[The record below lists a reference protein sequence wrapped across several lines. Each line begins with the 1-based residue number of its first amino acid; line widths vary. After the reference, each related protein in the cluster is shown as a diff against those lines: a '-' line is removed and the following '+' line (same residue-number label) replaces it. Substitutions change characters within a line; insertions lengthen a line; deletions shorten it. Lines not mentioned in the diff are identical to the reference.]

1 MFSHIFLHFSPPRA
15 GAKILPA
22 KFLVGSRRPARSARP
37 PAHRISSQN
46 VSSAHNYGIVKA
58 GDGGNGGRSWDGDGG
73 TDSTTLSGSLT
84 NGKKGGSQQSNA
96 GAAGDIYSYG
106 TKGIDPNNT
115 NALQSSEGK
124 AGQRG
129 NDGWAGINLYGYTF
143 KKHKDNNWSFA
154 WDKKSPT
161 LFLRERS
168 KDDPDNDAD
177 DGGVFIRNQFTNR
190 ENYSPT
196 HTDAFYVLMRA
207 GKKWGQGTN
216 AYFMT
221 PDTEDD
227 RPGIHLY
234 AEYKKN
240 DSYFI
245 NNTYTGEINRG
256 GHNYYYKIYC
266 EKYQYDRGAYAIKN
280 MEVYVWA
287 RPDGEFISANVY
299 AYPL

>member
-1 MFSHIFLHFSPPRA
+1 M
-15 GAKILPA
+15 PA
-22 KFLVGSRRPARSARP
+22 KFLAGSRRPRSLRSLSR
-37 PAHRISSQN
+37 AHISSQN
-46 VSSAHNYGIVKA
+46 VTSANNYGIAKA
-58 GDGGNGGRSWDGDGG
+58 GDGGNGGRSWDGYGGNDG
-73 TDSTTLSGSLT
+73 TTAAYTNT
-84 NGKKGGSQQSNA
+84 NGSVGNSIISKA

-106 TKGIDPNNT
+106 TNVIDPNSSA
-115 NALQSSEGK
+115 NALKSSIGK

-143 KKHKDNNWSFA
+143 KKHKKDEIWTFPPGQ
-154 WDKKSPT
+154 KSPT
-161 LFLRERS
+161 LFLNES
-168 KDDPDNDAD
+168 SQSDSTSDDDN
-177 DGGVFIRNQFTNR
+177 GGVRIRNQFTNR
-190 ENYSPT
+190 EDYLPT
-196 HTDAFYVLMRA
+196 YTDAFYVLMRA

-216 AYFMT
+216 AYFIT
-221 PDTEDD
+221 PDTGDD

-245 NNTYTGEINRG
+245 KQTYTGEINRG

-266 EKYQYDRGAYAIKN
+266 EKFQYDGNYWGYAIKN
-280 MEVYVWA
+280 MEVNVWA

>member
-1 MFSHIFLHFSPPRA
+1 MPT
-15 GAKILPA
+15 
-22 KFLVGSRRPARSARP
+22 KFLVGSRRPRSLRSLSR
-37 PAHRISSQN
+37 AHISSQN
-46 VSSAHNYGIVKA
+46 VTSANNYGIVKA
-58 GDGGNGGRSWDGDGG
+58 GDGGNGGRSWDGYGGHDG
-73 TDSTTLSGSLT
+73 TTAASTNT
-84 NGKKGGSQQSNA
+84 NGSVGNSEISKAGSA
-96 GAAGDIYSYG
+96 GIIYSYD
-106 TKGIDPNNT
+106 TQVIDPNSST
-115 NALQSSEGK
+115 NALKSSEGK

-143 KKHKDNNWSFA
+143 KKHKEGIWTFYSG
-154 WDKKSPT
+154 KKSPT
-161 LFLRERS
+161 LFLNES
-168 KDDPDNDAD
+168 SQSNSTSDDDN
-177 DGGVFIRNQFTNR
+177 GGVRIRNQFTNR
-190 ENYSPT
+190 EDYLPT
-196 HTDAFYVLMRA
+196 YTDAFYVLMRA

-216 AYFMT
+216 AYFRT
-221 PDTEDD
+221 PDTGDD

-266 EKYQYDRGAYAIKN
+266 EKYQYDGNYGGYAIKN
-280 MEVYVWA
+280 MEVNVWA